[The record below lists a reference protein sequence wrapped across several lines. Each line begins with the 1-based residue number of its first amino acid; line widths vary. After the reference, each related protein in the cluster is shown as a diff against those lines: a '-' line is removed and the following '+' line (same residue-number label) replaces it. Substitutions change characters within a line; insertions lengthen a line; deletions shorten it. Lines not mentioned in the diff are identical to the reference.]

1 MGDGDAAFFDERDE
15 FVVEVCDVRL
25 ESLWAEKTKLEEKK
39 NKKEIKKVVIFCWTG
54 WCVRCVKT
62 NEPCQR
68 PFHHPNLLS
77 SRTYQ
82 SGPCL
87 HTCDS
92 AALRSCLERLWRDLA
107 RVRQSR
113 QGRSGE

>member
-25 ESLWAEKTKLEEKK
+25 ESLWAEETKLEKK
-39 NKKEIKKVVIFCWTG
+39 KRKKKKKRWLSFARLAG
-54 WCVRCVKT
+54 VRCVKT